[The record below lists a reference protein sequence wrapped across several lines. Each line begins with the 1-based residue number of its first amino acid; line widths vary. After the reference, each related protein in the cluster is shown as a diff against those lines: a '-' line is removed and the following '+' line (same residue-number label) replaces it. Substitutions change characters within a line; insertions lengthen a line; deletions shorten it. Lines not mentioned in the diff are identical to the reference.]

1 MKPIHPPPPDQ
12 AIVDDYFQLS
22 RIKSFGAAAWLF
34 GMSATYGVHPKEL
47 KSFTWNSDNTISITT
62 KKKKIKPLHPQ
73 WIILFQLKEKQP
85 SNLEDCFDKIKSKL
99 SNAIETQKVSLNI
112 TDLQLAYQLRKSLYF
127 PKKVDQQKESL
138 SSLIPCAR

>member
-1 MKPIHPPPPDQ
+1 MKPIHTPPPDQ

-22 RIKSFGAAAWLF
+22 RIKSFGGAAWLF
-34 GMSATYGVHPKEL
+34 GMTATYGIHPKEL
-47 KSFTWNSDNTISITT
+47 KAFTWNSDNTIVITT

-85 SNLEDCFDKIKSKL
+85 SNFEDCFDKIKIKL

-112 TDLQLAYQLRKSLYF
+112 TDLQLAYQLRKALYF
-127 PKKVDQQKESL
+127 PKKVDPQKKSL
-138 SSLIPCAR
+138 SSLIPCGR

>member
-34 GMSATYGVHPKEL
+34 GMAATYGVHPKEL
-47 KSFTWNSDNTISITT
+47 KSFTWNSDNTITIPT

-85 SNLEDCFDKIKSKL
+85 SNLEDCFDKIKNKL

-112 TDLQLAYQLRKSLYF
+112 TDIQLAYQLRKSLYF
-127 PKKVDQQKESL
+127 PKKADQQKESL
-138 SSLIPCAR
+138 SSLIPCAH

>member
-22 RIKSFGAAAWLF
+22 RTKSFGAAAWLF

-47 KSFTWNSDNTISITT
+47 KSLTWNSDNTISITT

-73 WIILFQLKEKQP
+73 WIILFQLKEKQT

-127 PKKVDQQKESL
+127 PKKADRQKESL

>member
-47 KSFTWNSDNTISITT
+47 KSLTWNSDNTISITT

-127 PKKVDQQKESL
+127 PKKADRQKESL

>member
-34 GMSATYGVHPKEL
+34 GMAATYGVHPKEL
-47 KSFTWNSDNTISITT
+47 KSFTWNPDNTITIPT

-85 SNLEDCFDKIKSKL
+85 SNLEDCFDKIKNKL

-112 TDLQLAYQLRKSLYF
+112 TDIQLAYQLRKSLYF
-127 PKKVDQQKESL
+127 PKKADQQKESL
-138 SSLIPCAR
+138 SSLIPCAH

>member
-34 GMSATYGVHPKEL
+34 GMTATYGVHPKEL
-47 KSFTWNSDNTISITT
+47 KKFSWNSDNTITIAT

-85 SNLEDCFDKIKSKL
+85 SNLEDCFDKMKIKL
-99 SNAIETQKVSLNI
+99 GNAIETQKVSLNI
-112 TDLQLAYQLRKSLYF
+112 TDLQLAYQLRKALYF
-127 PKKVDQQKESL
+127 PKKEDQQKESL
-138 SSLIPCAR
+138 SSLIPCVR

>member
-34 GMSATYGVHPKEL
+34 GMAATYGVHPKEL
-47 KSFTWNSDNTISITT
+47 KSFTWNPDNTITIPT

-112 TDLQLAYQLRKSLYF
+112 TDIQLAYQLRKSLYF
-127 PKKVDQQKESL
+127 PKKADQQKESL
-138 SSLIPCAR
+138 SSLIPCAH

>member
-34 GMSATYGVHPKEL
+34 GMAATYGVHPKEL
-47 KSFTWNSDNTISITT
+47 KSFTWNSDNTIVLLT

-73 WIILFQLKEKQP
+73 WLVLFQLKEKQP
-85 SNLEDCFDKIKSKL
+85 SNLEDCFDKIKIKL
-99 SNAIETQKVSLNI
+99 GNAIETQKVSLNI
-112 TDLQLAYQLRKSLYF
+112 TDLQLAYQLRKSLYS
-127 PKKVDQQKESL
+127 PKKADRQKESP